1 MKISCAAVHWFRVRR
16 SGLVEPFASPQE
28 TARRLLGVQ
37 AQLPAA
43 ATLALFNRTRRCTV
57 SGIEAARLE
66 RRTLVRFWG
75 QRNTVHLHATADWP
89 LLHAAFQD
97 LHSVLQ
103 SRLEK
108 AGLAAEFRRLQ
119 RRMALRLEKG
129 EQLTHQR
136 VWAPSA
142 QVEAVL
148 LVRGRIVGTWR
159 YERRGKTLRVRMQ
172 PFVTLTAVVRRKLT
186 QEAER
191 LAAFLGFGQAEMDW
205 S

>member
-1 MKISCAAVHWFRVRR
+1 
-16 SGLVEPFASPQE
+16 
-28 TARRLLGVQ
+28 
-37 AQLPAA
+37 
-43 ATLALFNRTRRCTV
+43 
-57 SGIEAARLE
+57 
-66 RRTLVRFWG
+66 
-75 QRNTVHLHATADWP
+75 
-89 LLHAAFQD
+89 
-97 LHSVLQ
+97 VLQ